1 MRLKTAQGKPF
12 GRLLFIAI
20 GSLCLYSFLALHHT
34 GIAMGQTQQ
43 KANENKKGSEN
54 MKSIS
59 DEKESPFFC
68 NMNALTVDQR
78 KRVIELVKLL
88 KTKTQEVKELPNGF
102 AFRYKPDSEIV
113 RDAAEFITYE
123 RLCCPFFEFELAV
136 EREGGPLWLRLKGRE
151 GVKDF
156 IRIEFEL

>member
-1 MRLKTAQGKPF
+1 MA
-12 GRLLFIAI
+12 
-20 GSLCLYSFLALHHT
+20 
-34 GIAMGQTQQ
+34 QTQP
-43 KANENKKGSEN
+43 KANENKKGAEN

-68 NMNALTVDQR
+68 NMNALTGEQK
-78 KRVIELVKLL
+78 KRIVELVKQL
-88 KTKTQEVKELPNGF
+88 KAKTLEVKELPDGF
-102 AFRYKPDSEIV
+102 AFRYKPDSETV

-123 RLCCPFFEFELAV
+123 RACCPFFEFELSV
-136 EREGGPLWLRLKGRE
+136 EREGGPLWLRLRGRE